1 MNYLLAFTPYIVIAS
16 IMGFIVYLNL
26 MTKQKNIFADI
37 FIAFLCGPIA
47 WIFFIMTSLS
57 YCVYRI
63 HKFLNKI

>member
-47 WIFFIMTSLS
+47 WIFFIM
-57 YCVYRI
+57 
-63 HKFLNKI
+63 